1 MSKKQPTFEDA
12 IADLNNI
19 TAFNATQHFPLIIA
33 GLNEAASR
41 IRALE
46 AKVAKLETPN
56 ASPAK

>member
-1 MSKKQPTFEDA
+1 MTKKQPTFEDA

-46 AKVAKLETPN
+46 AKVSALEAK
-56 ASPAK
+56 